1 MVGVHTSKL
10 AWSDK
15 GGTYKRMITASI
27 VRCGVIRD
35 KSSEEGDHLSE
46 RIIQSGS
53 NFRQMLLVA
62 EWNIGWGMEG
72 RKQKLYSLLEE

>member
-46 RIIQSGS
+46 RII
-53 NFRQMLLVA
+53 
-62 EWNIGWGMEG
+62 
-72 RKQKLYSLLEE
+72 